1 MSELP
6 KRQLRWVVLHNYIK
20 LALGK
25 STNQND
31 LGFPKRNH
39 LKIQAGLL
47 DLQIYYEYISQH
59 EFSADNELY
68 WYT

>member
-25 STNQND
+25 SKNQND

-47 DLQIYYEYISQH
+47 DLQIYYEYLSQH

-68 WYT
+68 WCT